1 MTSAEASALPD
12 FEHLYRLGASMPDAA
27 FHGGLPH
34 EDEFVL
40 VRYAG
45 GGKTETG
52 MALCSGGVLHWFT
65 WIKNHGVTMVPVGW
79 ARIPD

>member
-1 MTSAEASALPD
+1 MTSAEASALPNFD
-12 FEHLYRLGASMPDAA
+12 HLYRLGASMPESA

-34 EDEFVL
+34 DDEFVL

-52 MALCSGGVLHWFT
+52 MALCCDGRIQWFT
-65 WIKNHGVTMVPVGW
+65 AIKNKGVTMVPVGW